1 MLQRGSGRT
10 RYPPADGGTAA
21 EYAYMRRMRKK
32 TKEMMAGREPGSI
45 GRNILLLRH
54 RLKMTQAEFIDM
66 FLKKEDGAPMFSV
79 AKLSNIETKG
89 SSDEERVAQIIAEKL
104 GIQPSVF
111 QRSPEGFERS
121 IDGLLVHSEAEN
133 AWMRF
138 SEEEPARSRLSYSS
152 SILEVLSDY
161 LAENITAGKLHAGD
175 QLPEDRT
182 LAELTG
188 VSRSAV
194 REALKVLGAIGV
206 VNILPG
212 SGVYLAKSTREIFT
226 LPFSWTILLSTDSNQ
241 NVYQLRALLEREAV
255 RLAMERRGEAAFEK
269 IRAVVEREGEMLEK
283 GDYGALYRCDM
294 EFHMSIA
301 SCAGNEL
308 LTNLLY
314 TCRKILAFLNALGM
328 STASQIQEMRREHAA
343 LFHAMEQ
350 GESERAQE
358 LIVEHLRRAER
369 RYQGKTKE

>member
-1 MLQRGSGRT
+1 M
-10 RYPPADGGTAA
+10 
-21 EYAYMRRMRKK
+21 
-32 TKEMMAGREPGSI
+32 
-45 GRNILLLRH
+45 
-54 RLKMTQAEFIDM
+54 
-66 FLKKEDGAPMFSV
+66 
-79 AKLSNIETKG
+79 
-89 SSDEERVAQIIAEKL
+89 
-104 GIQPSVF
+104 
-111 QRSPEGFERS
+111 
-121 IDGLLVHSEAEN
+121 
-133 AWMRF
+133 
-138 SEEEPARSRLSYSS
+138 
-152 SILEVLSDY
+152 
-161 LAENITAGKLHAGD
+161 
-175 QLPEDRT
+175 
-182 LAELTG
+182 
-188 VSRSAV
+188 
-194 REALKVLGAIGV
+194 LGAIGV

-283 GDYGALYRCDM
+283 GDYGTLYRCDM